1 MRIEVN
7 GESRE
12 VERGTT
18 LYRLV
23 KQLALTPERLAIEHN
38 REVVRRAD
46 WPQTELS
53 EGDRI
58 EIVHFVGG
66 GFQETQVMGDE

>member
-12 VERGTT
+12 VEQGTT
-18 LYRLV
+18 LSELIN
-23 KQLALTPERLAIEHN
+23 QLALVPARLAIERN

-46 WPQTELS
+46 WPETKLS

-66 GFQETQVMGDE
+66 GCQEKQ

>member
-7 GESRE
+7 GEARE
-12 VERGTT
+12 VEPGTT
-18 LYRLV
+18 LSELV
-23 KQLALTPERLAIEHN
+23 KQLALAPERLALERN

-46 WPQTELS
+46 WPLVSLT

-66 GFQETQVMGDE
+66 GQRK

>member
-12 VERGTT
+12 VETGET
-18 LYRLV
+18 LLALIER
-23 KQLALTPERLAIEHN
+23 LALTPERLAVERN

-46 WPQTELS
+46 WPQTTLA

-66 GFQETQVMGDE
+66 GFKSAEALNK

>member
-1 MRIEVN
+1 LRIEVN

-12 VERGTT
+12 VEQQTT
-18 LYRLV
+18 LDDLI
-23 KQLALTPERLAIEHN
+23 KQLALIPARLAIERN
-38 REVVRRAD
+38 REVVRRHD
-46 WPQTELS
+46 WPHTLLA

-66 GFQETQVMGDE
+66 GFSRSDG